1 MCVGGGCTD
10 FKQQKEIIYKYL
22 SLPSVH
28 LFIHGT
34 FIGAPHMHAETGKHL
49 DVYQQVNKLS

>member
-1 MCVGGGCTD
+1 MCVLGVHTD

-22 SLPSVH
+22 SLPRVH

-34 FIGAPHMHAETGKHL
+34 LIGAPHIRAETGKHL
-49 DVYQQVNKLS
+49 DIHQQVNK